1 MGTAP
6 MKSPFQMISDAFQPR
21 YRVNF
26 SIEKPDGSILLTLS
40 DGQGTAVKRYIA
52 PDQWRDEGKLRR
64 LIASLSLTLAIERD
78 DEMPVFAPVAEQFRS
93 REQATL

>member
-1 MGTAP
+1 MN
-6 MKSPFQMISDAFQPR
+6 SPFQMISDAFQPR

-40 DGQGTAVKRYIA
+40 DGNGTAVKRFIA
-52 PDQWRDEGKLRR
+52 PDQWRDETKLRR

-78 DEMPVFAPVAEQFRS
+78 EEMPALSHVMRQMQS
-93 REQATL
+93 RESATL